1 MAPTILMFGFIYIK
15 YTTLFAKKNR
25 PFYLLD
31 INFINVKKN
40 FFRKNFFFCMKS
52 QFSFSDKNERKK
64 NRIKANTNNEVVI
77 TQLQKIQS
85 REFFLKFCNNNRE
98 HFSFNLLYRL
108 TALKLKTCE
117 GNEEEQEKSLTEF
130 RKRVQESMLI
140 IDQPFSQS
148 LILAEKKLK
157 ESLKNKDDYIF
168 VSENIGDD
176 KLNNSCFWI
185 VLNSA
190 IIAWERK
197 KSVKNKNAGTYD
209 SLLNIKNLISKNPK
223 YQEMLPHEMKFLQK
237 AFENKSD
244 QYILKIFDPSF
255 LDGIKLII
263 CYLEKLPSSS
273 YGSILL
279 EITGIYNICFQNI
292 FKTKTQEIR
301 DFNIQFTPKRVETQS
316 RLAEIQKSTKQ

>member
-1 MAPTILMFGFIYIK
+1 LHLID
-15 YTTLFAKKNR
+15 N
-25 PFYLLD
+25 
-31 INFINVKKN
+31 NFINEKKN
-40 FFRKNFFFCMKS
+40 FYRKNFFFCMKS
-52 QFSFSDKNERKK
+52 QFSFSDINEKKK
-64 NRIKANTNNEVVI
+64 NRIKVNTKNEDVI

-108 TALKLKTCE
+108 TALKLKTCG
-117 GNEEEQEKSLTEF
+117 GNEEELEKSLTEF
-130 RKRVQESMLI
+130 RKRVQESILI

-148 LILAEKKLK
+148 LILAEKKIK

-168 VSENIGDD
+168 VSENLGDD
-176 KLNNSCFWI
+176 KVNISCFWI

-190 IIAWERK
+190 IIAWGGEKSRK
-197 KSVKNKNAGTYD
+197 NENSGTYD

-223 YQEMLPHEMKFLQK
+223 YQEMLSHEMKFLEK
-237 AFENKSD
+237 SFGNKSD
-244 QYILKIFDPSF
+244 QDILNNFDPSF
-255 LDGIKLII
+255 LDGIKLMI

-279 EITGIYNICFQNI
+279 EITRIYNICFQNI
-292 FKTKTQEIR
+292 FESKTQDIR
-301 DFNIQFTPKRVETQS
+301 DFDIQFTPKRVETQS